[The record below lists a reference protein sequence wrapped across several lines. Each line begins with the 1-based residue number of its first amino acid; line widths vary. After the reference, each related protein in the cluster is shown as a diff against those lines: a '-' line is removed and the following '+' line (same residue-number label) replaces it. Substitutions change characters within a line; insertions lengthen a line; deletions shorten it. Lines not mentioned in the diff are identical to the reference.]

1 MKGHVIRNH
10 LEFQTIQPSGN
21 RLSIHISIGRII
33 QNENTHRRFNT
44 VTPVN
49 DSIS

>member
-21 RLSIHISIGRII
+21 RLSNCISGGRII
-33 QNENTHRRFNT
+33 RNENMPQRFNT
-44 VTPVN
+44 DTPVN
-49 DSIS
+49 GSIS